1 MNTVNL
7 FKKFFTRVGSWVT
20 KTAKAYV
27 KVRGLARSII
37 DAIETAIL
45 GTAVGSFIVNK
56 FKLWRARKKLNK
68 QLHNRGAENYYRDP
82 DNLGMYDEN
91 GYRMTNSEIEKK
103 NKELM
108 NEIEELYM
116 DDDIRDVVKI
126 INKYDPDTFSGM
138 TIDQQYRYVKD
149 KKITFDEA
157 LKMFGLDKETQMKIA
172 QINSDDPEDAIE
184 VEEINNEP
192 APFKS
197 VYDDDDDEDEEGEPY
212 PEEPEVSEEEDPSAW
227 EEYYAKRKA
236 YAEDFCA
243 SLKENSYTL
252 EELNEMVKPQVEPK
266 ETHIYPQ
273 FDYRVFYEM
282 MQLYGCEDFTVA
294 TSGNASKETMEN
306 YKKFASR
313 VMMTNAYINNVY
325 CYKKAR
331 WTEFMHIFKYDTN
344 AMWRDLMR
352 RYYYDEEFYQGVYK
366 ELHGKEWL
374 LHSNAKGH
382 FSSNRPPILSLED
395 DALFVKVEK
404 LCEKFEDE
412 LDDIREHIPSAI
424 RDDDFDPQLEDYR
437 EFFGLD
443 DDTGPVDMSGTE
455 DILDQ
460 LDILRSGEANS
471 IDEYMEQHQ
480 DYIPHKEPEPEQD
493 SKDNE
498 EEEDDTE
505 EEDNY
510 LDPTIEHKMIRKPV
524 KMITREEEEP
534 EEDPRELDDYGV
546 PTVIVMAPNVY
557 TLERRAKIM
566 LDIYNKLYQIDPNLA
581 NIRIQNM
588 LDDDERKNYHFFEI
602 SMIMQQYRKEDR
614 EHNLPFKMLPC
625 DYHSK
630 DEMLAIGKQ
639 FNTAVTIYGLDAWK
653 KLIDD
658 RTEFYRDKF
667 EVETVDYMMRMLKDY
682 DMDHSIKVDFVR
694 YMYEAGYQNCIE
706 LANIDEIYQEALAHP
721 VDRIQALY
729 IEDYDGEEEFEESN
743 EESEL

>member
-1 MNTVNL
+1 MVAL
-7 FKKFFTRVGSWVT
+7 FKTKFGRAGSWLKSAVS
-20 KTAKAYV
+20 AYV
-27 KVRGLARSII
+27 KARGIARSII
-37 DAIETAIL
+37 DAIEAVILSTAI
-45 GTAVGSFIVNK
+45 GAFIINK
-56 FKLWRARKKLNK
+56 IKLWRSRRKLKK
-68 QLHNRGAENYYRDP
+68 QLKNRGAENYYRDHDGP
-82 DNLGMYDEN
+82 GMYDEN
-91 GYRMTNSEIEKK
+91 GYRMTNTEIEKK

-108 NEIEELYM
+108 AEIDELYM
-116 DDDIRDVVKI
+116 DDDIRDIVKL

-149 KKITFDEA
+149 KEITFEEA

-172 QINSDDPEDAIE
+172 KINSDDTEDDSEAPD
-184 VEEINNEP
+184 EP
-192 APFKS
+192 YQS
-197 VYDDDDDEDEEGEPY
+197 VYDDDDEDEDDENRY
-212 PEEPEVSEEEDPSAW
+212 PDEPEVSEEEDPSAW

-236 YAEDFCA
+236 CMDAFSAEMHEGE
-243 SLKENSYTL
+243 SNL
-252 EELNEMVKPQVEPK
+252 EELEQEINRIEKKRK
-266 ETHIYPQ
+266 ETKIYPD

-294 TSGNASKETMEN
+294 TSHNASKETLEN
-306 YKKFASR
+306 YKKFSSR
-313 VMMTNAYINNVY
+313 AIMTNAYINYVY

-331 WTEFMHIFKYDTN
+331 WTELMHIFKYDTN

-352 RYYYDEEFYQGVYK
+352 RYYYDEDFYWGVYK
-366 ELHGKEWL
+366 ELHGKEGIL
-374 LHSNAKGH
+374 NSNAKGH
-382 FSSNRPPILSLED
+382 FSSNRPPILSLKD

-412 LDDIREHIPSAI
+412 LDDIREHIPASI
-424 RDDDFDPQLEDYR
+424 RDDDFDPQLEDYK

-460 LDILRSGEANS
+460 LDILRNGEANS
-471 IDEYMEQHQ
+471 IDEYMEKHQ
-480 DYIPHKEPEPEQD
+480 TSIPQKDPEPEQD
-493 SKDNE
+493 DEDDE
-498 EEEDDTE
+498 EEEIGV
-505 EEDNY
+505 
-510 LDPTIEHKMIRKPV
+510 DPTIEREMIKKPV
-524 KMITREEEEP
+524 KMIMPEDDEP
-534 EEDPRELDDYGV
+534 DEDPRELDDYGV
-546 PTVIVMAPNVY
+546 PSVIVMAPNVY
-557 TLERRAKIM
+557 TLERRAKMM

-625 DYHSK
+625 DFHSK
-630 DEMLAIGKQ
+630 DEMLAVAKQ
-639 FNTAVTIYGLDAWK
+639 FDTAVTIYGLDAWK

-667 EVETVDYMMRMLKDY
+667 EVETVDAMMRMLKDY
-682 DMDHSIKVDFVR
+682 DMEHSIKVDFVR

-706 LANIDEIYQEALAHP
+706 LANIDDIYQEALAHP

-729 IEDYDGEEEFEESN
+729 IDDYDGEEEFEESN